1 MIKPDKKIHCMGKR
15 PMCWLC
21 LLLMAGIWLGDLTGV
36 MPIKSISSSQPA
48 QQAAIYGQIYQY
60 YYSENSVGIC
70 LKNVYLESQT
80 NLYSHQTE
88 KKTKPWGQTMVYMQ
102 EESDTSL
109 PLGTWIRVKGKLQAI
124 EGPRNPGEFDSRL
137 YYQTRKIDYRM
148 SGQELTVCKRQTW
161 YLRESLRQIREALVH
176 SLKRAAPKQA
186 GMFCAMTTGEKS
198 LLKQEEKNLLAV
210 GSLSHIISISGMHL
224 SLLGMLCFH
233 LLQRLRM
240 GILSASVCSVMLMLF
255 YGMLTGESVSAMRA
269 LGMFALAMAAKA
281 VGRSY
286 DLLSALALSA
296 IFLLLDNPA
305 YLYYSGFLLSCG
317 CICAVGVLLPQMQA
331 ILSLKKLGQAL
342 LTGFALQAATLPLV
356 AWFYC
361 EIPLYGI
368 WINLLVIPT
377 LAIVL
382 VSGVLGAAVGIW
394 QVSAAKIVL
403 FPGCIL
409 IQGYQFLCELARKLP
424 GAVWIV
430 GQPKKW
436 QILLYYGLLA
446 AGCLLGK
453 TAAKKAL
460 KSEKKETQEKEKI
473 PRRLVGIAVF
483 LIFWCAG
490 TLLMCHR
497 FRMCMEITCLDV
509 GQGDSAVVC
518 TPQGECYLIDGGSSS
533 QKKVGQYRILPFL
546 RSQGVSQID
555 VVFVSHTDADH
566 INGIEELLQMIQ
578 TGQTSLRIDCLV
590 LPRLSGKDE
599 GQQRLAALAKQDGT
613 AVRYMKA
620 GEQITADGVRWR
632 ALSPLENNQSDD
644 INENSLVLLLES
656 GSFRGLFTGDIGEEQ
671 EERLFGHLMDCDF
684 LKVAHHGSRY
694 STGERFLKEVR
705 PKFAVASASATNMY
719 GHPHPDTLKRL
730 KENNCYVF
738 LTKDSGAVTLKAGD
752 ETVKVETYLSD

>member
-1 MIKPDKKIHCMGKR
+1 MIKPDKRIHYMGKR

-21 LLLMAGIWLGDLTGV
+21 LLLMTGIWLGDLTGV

-48 QQAAIYGQIYQY
+48 QQATIYGQIYQY
-60 YYSENSVGIC
+60 YHSENSVGIC

-88 KKTKPWGQTMVYMQ
+88 KKTKSWGQTIVYMQ
-102 EESDTSL
+102 EESETSL
-109 PLGTWIRVKGKLQAI
+109 ALGTWVRVKGKLQAI
-124 EGPRNPGEFDSRL
+124 ESPRNPGEFDSRL

-161 YLRESLRQIREALVH
+161 YLRESLRQIREALVR
-176 SLKRAAPKQA
+176 SLERAAPKQA
-186 GMFCAMTTGEKS
+186 GMFCAMVTGEKS

-296 IFLLLDNPA
+296 IFLLLDNPV

-368 WINLLVIPT
+368 WINLLVVPT
-377 LAIVL
+377 LTVVL
-382 VSGVLGAAVGIW
+382 VSGVLGAVVGIW
-394 QVSAAKIVL
+394 QVSAAKILL

-436 QILLYYGLLA
+436 QVLLYYGFLA

-453 TAAKKAL
+453 AAAKKAL
-460 KSEKKETQEKEKI
+460 KSEKKEAQEKV
-473 PRRLVGIAVF
+473 PRRLVGTAVF

-490 TLLMCHR
+490 TLLMCYR
-497 FRMCMEITCLDV
+497 FRTRMEITCLDV
-509 GQGDSAVVC
+509 GQGDSTVVC
-518 TPQGECYLIDGGSSS
+518 TPQGECYLVDGGSSS

-546 RSQGVSQID
+546 KSQGVSQID
-555 VVFVSHTDADH
+555 VVFISHTDADH

-590 LPRLSGKDE
+590 LPRLIGKDE
-599 GQQRLAALAKQDGT
+599 GQQRLAALAKRAGT

-620 GEQITADGVRWR
+620 GEQVTGDGVRWR

-671 EERLFGHLMDCDF
+671 EERLSGHLMDCDF
-684 LKVAHHGSRY
+684 LKVAHHGSWY

-705 PKFAVASASATNMY
+705 PKLAVASASATNTY

-752 ETVKVETYLSD
+752 EAVKVETYLSD